1 MPTTKVSAATC
12 RPVRRILRMPRV
24 VGRLGPTGLAY
35 SAWKLWRRLP
45 PKQRKR
51 VLKQVRR
58 HGPKLAAKAVKYA
71 AKRRVRR

>member
-1 MPTTKVSAATC
+1 MP
-12 RPVRRILRMPRV
+12 RPVRS
-24 VGRLGPTGLAY
+24 LGPLGIAV

-51 VLKQVRR
+51 VMKQVRR

-71 AKRRVRR
+71 AKRRTTRR

>member
-1 MPTTKVSAATC
+1 M
-12 RPVRRILRMPRV
+12 
-24 VGRLGPTGLAY
+24 GLAI

-51 VLKQVRR
+51 VMKQVRR

-71 AKRRVRR
+71 AARRSARS